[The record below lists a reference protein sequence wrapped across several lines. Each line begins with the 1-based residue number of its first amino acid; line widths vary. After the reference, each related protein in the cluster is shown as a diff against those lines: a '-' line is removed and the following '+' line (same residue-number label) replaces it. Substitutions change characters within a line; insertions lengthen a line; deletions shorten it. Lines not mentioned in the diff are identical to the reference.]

1 VNKVYVGEF
10 EVLFSGMVAV
20 PANENVV
27 KICLSDLTFL
37 FEFKSDKKA
46 KDRIETEVGDASLTF
61 KLYNY
66 DELSG
71 QGVVG
76 DGFAHVATLNNRRV
90 GVAFMC
96 YTNVNSSRM
105 FHYTFAYLESER

>member
-1 VNKVYVGEF
+1 
-10 EVLFSGMVAV
+10 MVAV

-37 FEFKSDKKA
+37 FEFISDKKA
-46 KDRIETEVGDASLTF
+46 KDRIETEASNASLKF

-66 DELSG
+66 EELSG
-71 QGVVG
+71 QGVLG
-76 DGFAHVATLNNRRV
+76 DGFANVATFNNRKV

-105 FHYTFAYLESER
+105 FHYTFAYLEPER